1 MGKFY
6 DLVKQ
11 KGYNI
16 NPTPV
21 KTVRIP
27 TVEEYNE
34 KKQQWENPADVVDSL
49 GTAKT
54 AFNGGLLAELPNIGS
69 EPIRPMIPV
78 ANPLSKAPALGNTGL
93 TAGTEQQVLDR
104 KQDRIAQMEQ
114 DREALELLEGEYGI
128 LANDA
133 LPEDQRAQYQAQ
145 YDDLKEKY
153 GADITAE
160 RLYDMTEQ
168 ERSGL
173 NAQKDANLTVQ
184 NMEKIR
190 SLPAEDY
197 NTLLR
202 YASARNQQITVGPKG
217 QLSVPRL
224 EIQTDPDVKALIAKY
239 GKDTV
244 NELAETLGR
253 GLTAD
258 AAAAYRQAGEEV
270 GSTLGFGAVPI
281 TVGAGIL
288 GAPVNLL
295 GIVNDR
301 LNSTGQY
308 STADPNQAGGF
319 LSTFTQGANQA
330 AAKKAP
336 EQMLNLLE
344 LMGNANP
351 YSTEMGNFNAT
362 PMNYTPQLYEAS
374 RGTRAG
380 EIIDAV
386 GAGAYQV
393 VNTAADSVARA
404 CLGGALLGPG
414 TTAAKAATLGLAGV
428 RSFGDT
434 YNDVSKKGGTPGQAA
449 LLGVFNAG
457 TEVATEYLPLEEWW
471 KVAEK
476 GVDGVVP
483 MLKEAVRQGA
493 LEATQ
498 EEIGFLATS
507 LAEYAVLREKSE
519 YQVLKKELMDQG
531 YSEAVA
537 ERMMWEEFGKQA
549 LGVAATSFFS
559 GGLSELGAAAFHSL
573 MPGAVTTQTQEQ
585 ADNQEAQPSATPTPQ
600 TQEQNQ
606 EAVPN
611 AEVAPQEQTPL
622 QKAQD
627 YYRQNG
633 TVSNSLARA
642 ILADSD
648 SLAVLQEQADLQLG
662 YTDSQ
667 RRNEVEAAVARLTGA
682 AETSQSA
689 ATDLSESIADSIA
702 ETQAETQQTAQETE
716 QSGNVD
722 EAVSTA
728 LRGEKP
734 KGVEYVPARRAAV
747 KNSAERAGANRVQST
762 SLRMGMR
769 VRPADRNNVGTIVG
783 RNPETGQYSVRFVSE
798 DGRTATVDF
807 DKSMLAPIGT
817 RAGGKSGGGGV
828 ATANAPASKSASGSP
843 DTADSKLYTN
853 TYPNATDPV
862 LREGAEVAA
871 KENPGIMKYKVA
883 HEDDSVAAARAR
895 TQTDDDV
902 LREYE
907 TLLDKP
913 MWSGEDND
921 TAMIVLKRL
930 FENGEIE
937 KHGKLSAKQR
947 ELATNAGQF
956 NQSFAKYSRMDAMT
970 AASEGLSLLQSLGK
984 DDVDKRYWGKADG
997 KTDEEKFG
1005 NWVKDIAAEMANI
1018 GKVIDQ
1024 VKDGDIETMRG
1035 IVRELAQFRRTTA
1048 WFGISNN
1055 LTKAADKGINRLDF
1069 ETLRTVAKAQ
1079 LGQIPNDYK
1088 KVSAGQVIKSISIM
1102 NMLSSLVTVNRNL
1115 VGNATTGLMDA
1126 FSDSGAGR
1134 LADYVLSKVT
1144 GIRTVGD
1151 DIRYSK
1157 EYFKG
1162 AWDAACMASLVTELA
1177 IPMDNAA
1184 YTDPTRTFSPQG
1196 NLLTRF
1202 LSGYE
1207 MGLKY
1212 ALEVTDKF
1220 FEGGTKAS
1228 VMASLK
1234 EMGAKSGL
1242 TELTANVLAGQAAA
1256 RRTYK
1261 DDRALA
1267 RATSGVKAGLN
1278 HIPIVTEDVGAGDV
1292 FMPFAKVPANVVH
1305 VGIDYSAGIVEGLD
1319 QMIKVAKA
1327 AKAGKGIEATAQRA
1341 AVTNFGRGV
1350 SGAAMIAM
1358 FTALAAKGAIKV
1370 FDDDDRDKASLEQSL
1385 GYDDAVWNL
1394 SASWRLLTGKDGAWK
1409 PDDIKINLG
1418 FLQPFNA
1425 QMYIGAELAE
1435 EDSFWDMVKAIPGA
1449 TVSGIANSIMDI
1461 PMFQTFEDVVDIAKS
1476 FGEVGE
1482 DPEAVMDATGKLVG
1496 NVATRAIPSWLRQ
1509 TAQYIDPYYRDT
1521 GGDDAMEKAGKQ
1533 FLSAIPGASKLLPKK
1548 YDGLGNPQMRYTD
1561 PVLGF
1566 FNTFVSPGKITGA
1579 TAPDVAYDITEYLGE
1594 LEAATDKKTMYP
1606 DYKAPT
1612 EFTWD
1617 GEKVELSKE
1626 QQNEYQRVYGENI
1639 ADMYAEFMR
1648 SETFRS
1654 FPADIQLSILEDAK
1668 GKADDLAKEYITG
1681 NGTGKPESLN
1691 ETVNGLLRGE
1701 IDSVLTKGVSGYLG
1715 GKTDKGMG
1723 QIGSALSIYDAM
1735 TESGKTAMRDAAGGR
1750 AKYLLLAH
1758 DEGMDPEKFLGYYQH
1773 YASIDEKKLSAA
1785 KKDAEWSIYLQRER
1799 EQGRIT
1805 ADQERVLRDNLLYWS
1820 QMPGQAV
1827 KVDQLRESG
1836 LSSGAIENI
1845 VSDIDLLRPLEGYE
1859 TVTNW
1864 QKYEAIAGSG
1874 ESTADI
1880 DAAMLAY
1887 MPDYDPDAKSP
1898 NRTEL
1903 KYQDIREMGYT
1914 PAQFIALHDV
1924 YDAGG
1929 GKAAIVRA
1937 INALPYV
1944 KSYREAQLLW
1954 SIFDGDY
1961 YKK

>member
-1 MGKFY
+1 MATKF
-6 DLVKQ
+6 Q
-11 KGYNI
+11 GYMA
-16 NPTPV
+16 
-21 KTVRIP
+21 
-27 TVEEYNE
+27 ELE
-34 KKQQWENPADVVDSL
+34 KKYGSFEAKKQPLSEEDKIREYAGYKPGQAVPGNVFGNSVQSTTNAVVDSL
-49 GTAKT
+49 GTAET
-54 AFNGGLLAELPNIGS
+54 AFTGGLLAGLPGVGVSAVQPTPKPSYDLDKVSADAQRLLELEQKAQRGMDPRVMAEYMQLQRELGGYYGSGVNITS
-69 EPIRPMIPV
+69 EGLKKLHQDSLTDSNNAKIQS
-78 ANPLSKAPALGNTGL
+78 LSEEELRALKNYAASRRGGIDEVPAWWMRATDKGTKALIDKYGRDAVDSMAETW
-93 TAGTEQQVLDR
+93 ER
-104 KQDRIAQMEQ
+104 QDNQRAAEAQMEV
-114 DREALELLEGEYGI
+114 A
-128 LANDA
+128 
-133 LPEDQRAQYQAQ
+133 
-145 YDDLKEKY
+145 
-153 GADITAE
+153 
-160 RLYDMTEQ
+160 
-168 ERSGL
+168 
-173 NAQKDANLTVQ
+173 
-184 NMEKIR
+184 
-190 SLPAEDY
+190 
-197 NTLLR
+197 
-202 YASARNQQITVGPKG
+202 
-217 QLSVPRL
+217 
-224 EIQTDPDVKALIAKY
+224 KA
-239 GKDTV
+239 
-244 NELAETLGR
+244 
-253 GLTAD
+253 
-258 AAAAYRQAGEEV
+258 AGED
-270 GSTLGFGAVPI
+270 LGFGAIPFSVATGIGGSVPNL
-281 TVGAGIL
+281 VGVL
-288 GAPVNLL
+288 
-295 GIVNDR
+295 R
-301 LNSTGQY
+301 ER
-308 STADPNQAGGF
+308 
-319 LSTFTQGANQA
+319 TQGNGGYITDDPYHSGSELSNITQA
-330 AAKKAP
+330 LNEGGMKKAP

-351 YSTEMGNFNAT
+351 YSSEMASFNAT
-362 PMNYTPQLYEAS
+362 PKNYTPQLYEAS
-374 RGTRAG
+374 RGTKAG

-404 CLGGALLGPG
+404 YLGGALLGPG

-434 YNDVSKKGGTPGQAA
+434 YNDVSEKGGTPGQAA

-519 YQVLKKELMDQG
+519 YQVLKRELMAQDYPEEQ
-531 YSEAVA
+531 A
-537 ERMMWEEFGKQA
+537 ERMMWEEFGRQA

-559 GGLSELGAAAFHSL
+559 GGLSEVGAAAFHSL

-585 ADNQEAQPSATPTPQ
+585 ADTQEAQPSAAPAPQ

-611 AEVAPQEQTPL
+611 AETVPQEQTPL

-667 RRNEVEAAVARLTGA
+667 RRNDVKAAVARLTGA

-702 ETQAETQQTAQETE
+702 ETQAETQQTAQGTE
-716 QSGNVD
+716 QSGDVD
-722 EAVSTA
+722 EAIGSA
-728 LRGEKP
+728 LRGEQP
-734 KGVEYVPARRAAV
+734 KAQTVAQTQQQTSPAAQEVQEQGQMAEAAQTEQQ
-747 KNSAERAGANRVQST
+747 SQPQQTDMEHGA
-762 SLRMGMR
+762 
-769 VRPADRNNVGTIVG
+769 VG
-783 RNPETGQYSVRFVSE
+783 
-798 DGRTATVDF
+798 A
-807 DKSMLAPIGT
+807 
-817 RAGGKSGGGGV
+817 
-828 ATANAPASKSASGSP
+828 ANAGFTKDFAPEM
-843 DTADSKLYTN
+843 ADSKVYTN
-853 TYPNATDPV
+853 TYANATDPDV
-862 LREGAEVAA
+862 KASGEAAMKEDPQVERYEVRTEKDSLNAA
-871 KENPGIMKYKVA
+871 Q
-883 HEDDSVAAARAR
+883 AR
-895 TQTDDDV
+895 TKTDEDV
-902 LREYE
+902 QAEYSILMRE
-907 TLLDKP
+907 P
-913 MWSGEDND
+913 QWSGEDND

-930 FENGEIE
+930 FENGEID
-937 KHGKLSAKQR
+937 KHRNLSRKQR
-947 ELATNAGQF
+947 EQATNAGQLV
-956 NQSFAKYSRMDAMT
+956 QSFAKYSRMDAMT

-984 DDVDKRYWGKADG
+984 DDIDKRYWGKADG

-1005 NWVKDIAAEMANI
+1005 NWVKGIAAEMANI

-1055 LTKAADKGINRLDF
+1055 LTRAADKGINRLDF

-1088 KVSAGQVIKSISIM
+1088 KVSTGQVIKSISIM

-1115 VGNATTGLMDA
+1115 VGNTTTGLMDA

-1220 FEGGTKAS
+1220 FEGGTQAS

-1234 EMGAKSGL
+1234 GMGAKSGL

-1350 SGAAMIAM
+1350 SGAVMIAM

-1394 SASWRLLTGKDGAWK
+1394 SASLRLLTGKSGTWK

-1418 FLQPFNA
+1418 FLQPFNS
-1425 QMYIGAELAE
+1425 QMYIAAELAK
-1435 EDSFWDMVKAIPGA
+1435 EDNFWDMVKAIPGA
-1449 TVSGIANSIMDI
+1449 TVSGIADSIMDI
-1461 PMFQTFEDVVDIAKS
+1461 PMFQTFEDMVDIAKG

-1482 DPEAVMDATGKLVG
+1482 DPEAVMDATGKLIG

-1521 GGDDAMEKAGKQ
+1521 SGDNAMEKAGKQ
-1533 FLSAIPGASKLLPKK
+1533 FLSAIPGASKLLPQK

-1566 FNTFVSPGKITGA
+1566 FNTFVSPGKMTGA

-1715 GKTDKGMG
+1715 GKTEKGMD

-1735 TESGKTAMRDAAGGR
+1735 TESGKDAMLDAAGGR

-1773 YASIDEKKLSAA
+1773 YASIDEIDASASG
-1785 KKDAEWSIYLQRER
+1785 KTEKWSIYLQRER

-1903 KYQDIREMGYT
+1903 KYQDIRELGYT

-1924 YDAGG
+1924 YDDGG
-1929 GKAAIVRA
+1929 GKRAIINA

-1961 YKK
+1961 YTKK

>member
-1 MGKFY
+1 MGKFQ
-6 DLVKQ
+6 DLVEKR
-11 KGYNI
+11 GYKVEPI
-16 NPTPV
+16 
-21 KTVRIP
+21 KTVRVP
-27 TVEEYNE
+27 TVEEYNA
-34 KKQQWENPADVVDSL
+34 KKQQWETPADVVDSL
-49 GTAKT
+49 GTTQPTSA
-54 AFNGGLLAELPNIGS
+54 AGIGVDLLRQPTQNSPIFGQGSTLPGYMGYSPLQVESGVDFDKRIAELSSTIEDLHKKVYDAGAKVQNYYEATADPNRQQLL
-69 EPIRPMIPV
+69 EE
-78 ANPLSKAPALGNTGL
+78 ALREQSTY
-93 TAGTEQQVLDR
+93 EQQLKD
-104 KQDRIAQMEQ
+104 AQTQYDNTKAQWVTKANMVAYNSMTPEEQ
-114 DREALELLEGEYGI
+114 LAMRRYAEALRGGVISFDAGGNIKTPMLDILGE
-128 LANDA
+128 
-133 LPEDQRAQYQAQ
+133 PE
-145 YDDLKEKY
+145 
-153 GADITAE
+153 I
-160 RLYDMTEQ
+160 
-168 ERSGL
+168 
-173 NAQKDANLTVQ
+173 V
-184 NMEKIR
+184 
-190 SLPAEDY
+190 
-197 NTLLR
+197 
-202 YASARNQQITVGPKG
+202 
-217 QLSVPRL
+217 
-224 EIQTDPDVKALIAKY
+224 ALIDKY
-239 GKDTV
+239 GKDAINKIGETLKRQQ
-244 NELAETLGR
+244 NAELAEEMNAIG
-253 GLTAD
+253 
-258 AAAAYRQAGEEV
+258 QKVGEA
-270 GSTLGFGAVPI
+270 LGFGTIPI
-281 TVGAGIL
+281 SVATGII
-288 GAPVNLL
+288 GAPANLL

-301 LNSTGQY
+301 VLSTGQY
-308 STADPNQAGGF
+308 ASADPYHAGSS
-319 LSTFTQGANQA
+319 LSTFTQGANEA

-344 LMGNANP
+344 LMGSANP

-362 PMNYTPQLYEAS
+362 PRNYTPQLYEAS

-380 EIIDAV
+380 EVIDAV

-404 CLGGALLGPG
+404 YLGGALLGPG

-434 YNDVSKKGGTPGQAA
+434 YNDVSEKGGTPGQAA
-449 LLGVFNAG
+449 ILGLFNAG

-476 GVDGVVP
+476 GVDGVAP
-483 MLKEAVRQGA
+483 LLKEAVRQGA
-493 LEATQ
+493 LEASQ

-519 YQVLKKELMDQG
+519 YQVLKRELMAQG
-531 YSEAVA
+531 YSEEQA

-549 LGVAATSFFS
+549 AGVAATSFFS
-559 GGLSELGAAAFHSL
+559 GGLSEVGAAAFHSL

-585 ADNQEAQPSATPTPQ
+585 ADTQEAQPSAAPAPQ
-600 TQEQNQ
+600 TQEQNR
-606 EAVPN
+606 EAVPT
-611 AEVAPQEQTPL
+611 AEAVPQEQTPL

-648 SLAVLQEQADLQLG
+648 SLAVLREQADLQLG

-667 RRNEVEAAVARLTGA
+667 RRNDVKAAVARLTGA
-682 AETSQSA
+682 AETGQNA
-689 ATDLSESIADSIA
+689 GVDLSESIADSIT
-702 ETQAETQQTAQETE
+702 ETQAETQQKAQETE

-722 EAVSTA
+722 EAIGSA
-728 LRGEKP
+728 LRGEQP
-734 KGVEYVPARRAAV
+734 KVQTVEQTQQQTAPAEQEVQEQGQTAEAV
-747 KNSAERAGANRVQST
+747 QTEQQGQPQQTDMEHGA
-762 SLRMGMR
+762 
-769 VRPADRNNVGTIVG
+769 VG
-783 RNPETGQYSVRFVSE
+783 
-798 DGRTATVDF
+798 A
-807 DKSMLAPIGT
+807 
-817 RAGGKSGGGGV
+817 
-828 ATANAPASKSASGSP
+828 ANAGFTKDFAPEM
-843 DTADSKLYTN
+843 ADSKVYTN
-853 TYPNATDPV
+853 TYANATDPDV
-862 LREGAEVAA
+862 KASGEAAMKEDPQVERYEVRTEKDSLNAA
-871 KENPGIMKYKVA
+871 Q
-883 HEDDSVAAARAR
+883 AR
-895 TQTDDDV
+895 TKTDEDV
-902 LREYE
+902 QAEYSILMRE
-907 TLLDKP
+907 P
-913 MWSGEDND
+913 QWSGEDND

-930 FENGEIE
+930 FENGEID
-937 KHGKLSAKQR
+937 KHRNLSRKQR
-947 ELATNAGQF
+947 EQATNAGQLV
-956 NQSFAKYSRMDAMT
+956 QSFAKYSRMDAMT

-984 DDVDKRYWGKADG
+984 DDIDKRYWGKADG

-1005 NWVKDIAAEMANI
+1005 NWVKGIAAEMANI

-1088 KVSAGQVIKSISIM
+1088 KVSTGQVIKSISIM

-1220 FEGGTKAS
+1220 FEGGTQAS

-1242 TELTANVLAGQAAA
+1242 TELDANVLAGQAAA

-1327 AKAGKGIEATAQRA
+1327 AKVGKGIEATAQRA

-1350 SGAAMIAM
+1350 SGAVMIAM

-1394 SASWRLLTGKDGAWK
+1394 SASLRLLTGKDGAWK

-1418 FLQPFNA
+1418 FLQPFNS
-1425 QMYIGAELAE
+1425 QMYIAAELAK
-1435 EDSFWDMVKAIPGA
+1435 EDNFWGMVKAIPGA

-1461 PMFQTFEDVVDIAKS
+1461 PMFQTFEDAVDIAKS

-1482 DPEAVMDATGKLVG
+1482 DPEAVMDATGKLIG

-1521 GGDDAMEKAGKQ
+1521 SGDDAMEKAGKQ
-1533 FLSAIPGASKLLPKK
+1533 FLSAIPGASKLLPQK

-1617 GEKVELSKE
+1617 GKKVELSKE

-1654 FPADIQLSILEDAK
+1654 FPADIQLGILEDAK

-1681 NGTGKPESLN
+1681 NGSGKPEDLRK
-1691 ETVNGLLRGE
+1691 TVNELMRGE
-1701 IDSVLTKGVSGYLG
+1701 INSVLTKGVSGYLS
-1715 GKTDKGMG
+1715 GKTDEGME
-1723 QIGSALSIYDAM
+1723 QIGSALSIYDSM

-1758 DEGMDPEKFLGYYQH
+1758 DEGMDPEKFLELYEQYS
-1773 YASIDEKKLSAA
+1773 ALDDNKLMNATGKTEA
-1785 KKDAEWSIYLQRER
+1785 WGLYLQRKQASGEITR
-1799 EQGRIT
+1799 EQ
-1805 ADQERVLRDNLLYWS
+1805 ELVLRENMLFFSNTPGSSKKLDEMQGANL
-1820 QMPGQAV
+1820 GADTIEAV
-1827 KVDQLRESG
+1827 IG
-1836 LSSGAIENI
+1836 G
-1845 VSDIDLLRPLEGYE
+1845 IDLLEPLPGNSG
-1859 TVTNW
+1859 VTDY
-1864 QKYEAIAGSG
+1864 QVRERVMQIAEDENLSDR
-1874 ESTADI
+1874 EIDI
-1880 DAAMLAY
+1880 VMKTY
-1887 MPDYDPDAKSP
+1887 MTDYNPNSKNPDK
-1898 NRTEL
+1898 TEL
-1903 KYQDIREMGYT
+1903 KYDEIRGRGYT
-1914 PAQFIALHDV
+1914 PGEYFDLYSIYVTQDQI
-1924 YDAGG
+1924 G
-1929 GKAAIVRA
+1929 GKGTKDRTIGMFKDYLVDNGMKKRDAEKQA
-1937 INALPYV
+1937 
-1944 KSYREAQLLW
+1944 ELLY
-1954 SIFDGDY
+1954 SILGGDY

>member
-1 MGKFY
+1 
-6 DLVKQ
+6 
-11 KGYNI
+11 
-16 NPTPV
+16 
-21 KTVRIP
+21 
-27 TVEEYNE
+27 
-34 KKQQWENPADVVDSL
+34 
-49 GTAKT
+49 
-54 AFNGGLLAELPNIGS
+54 
-69 EPIRPMIPV
+69 
-78 ANPLSKAPALGNTGL
+78 
-93 TAGTEQQVLDR
+93 
-104 KQDRIAQMEQ
+104 
-114 DREALELLEGEYGI
+114 
-128 LANDA
+128 
-133 LPEDQRAQYQAQ
+133 
-145 YDDLKEKY
+145 
-153 GADITAE
+153 
-160 RLYDMTEQ
+160 
-168 ERSGL
+168 
-173 NAQKDANLTVQ
+173 
-184 NMEKIR
+184 
-190 SLPAEDY
+190 
-197 NTLLR
+197 
-202 YASARNQQITVGPKG
+202 
-217 QLSVPRL
+217 
-224 EIQTDPDVKALIAKY
+224 
-239 GKDTV
+239 
-244 NELAETLGR
+244 
-253 GLTAD
+253 
-258 AAAAYRQAGEEV
+258 
-270 GSTLGFGAVPI
+270 
-281 TVGAGIL
+281 
-288 GAPVNLL
+288 
-295 GIVNDR
+295 
-301 LNSTGQY
+301 
-308 STADPNQAGGF
+308 
-319 LSTFTQGANQA
+319 
-330 AAKKAP
+330 
-336 EQMLNLLE
+336 
-344 LMGNANP
+344 
-351 YSTEMGNFNAT
+351 MGNFNAT
-362 PMNYTPQLYEAS
+362 PRNYTPQLYEAS

-380 EIIDAV
+380 EVIDAV
-386 GAGAYQV
+386 GSVAY
-393 VNTAADSVARA
+393 NATATAADSVARA
-404 CLGGALLGPG
+404 YLGGAIFGPG
-414 TTAAKAATLGLAGV
+414 TTAAKAFSLGLAGV
-428 RSFGDT
+428 KS
-434 YNDVSKKGGTPGQAA
+434 YNDTFNNVLRKGGNDSQAVI
-449 LLGVFNAG
+449 LGLFNAG

-471 KVAEK
+471 KVAEN

-483 MLKEAVRQGA
+483 LLKEAVRQGA

-519 YQVLKKELMDQG
+519 YQVLKRELMAQG
-531 YSEAVA
+531 YSEEQA

-549 LGVAATSFFS
+549 AGVAVTSFFS
-559 GGLSELGAAAFHSL
+559 GGLSEVGAAAFHSL
-573 MPGAVTTQTQEQ
+573 MPGAVTQTQSQGQTQQTQEQ
-585 ADNQEAQPSATPTPQ
+585 ADTQEARPSETPAPQPQAQDQAT
-600 TQEQNQ
+600 
-606 EAVPN
+606 VPN
-611 AEVAPQEQTPL
+611 AETVPQAQTPL

-648 SLAVLQEQADLQLG
+648 SLAVLREQADLQLG
-662 YTDSQ
+662 HTDSQ
-667 RRNEVEAAVARLTGA
+667 RRNDVKAAVARLTGA
-682 AETSQSA
+682 AEMGQNA
-689 ATDLSESIADSIA
+689 GADLSESIAESIA

-722 EAVSTA
+722 EAIGSA
-728 LRGEKP
+728 LRGEQP
-734 KGVEYVPARRAAV
+734 KAQTVAQTQQQTAPAAQEVQEQGQTAEAAQTEQQGQPQQTDMEHGSV
-747 KNSAERAGANRVQST
+747 GA
-762 SLRMGMR
+762 
-769 VRPADRNNVGTIVG
+769 
-783 RNPETGQYSVRFVSE
+783 
-798 DGRTATVDF
+798 
-807 DKSMLAPIGT
+807 
-817 RAGGKSGGGGV
+817 
-828 ATANAPASKSASGSP
+828 ANAGFTKDFAPKM
-843 DTADSKLYTN
+843 ADSKVYTN
-853 TYPNATDPV
+853 TYANATDPGV
-862 LREGAEVAA
+862 KASGEAAMKEDPQVERYEVRTEKDSLSAA
-871 KENPGIMKYKVA
+871 Q
-883 HEDDSVAAARAR
+883 AR
-895 TQTDDDV
+895 TKTDEDV
-902 LREYE
+902 QAEYSILMRE
-907 TLLDKP
+907 P
-913 MWSGEDND
+913 QWSGEDND

-930 FENGEIE
+930 FENGEID
-937 KHGKLSAKQR
+937 KHRNLSRKQR
-947 ELATNAGQF
+947 EQATNAGQLV
-956 NQSFAKYSRMDAMT
+956 QSFAKYSRMDAMT
-970 AASEGLSLLQSLGK
+970 AASEGLSMLQSLGK

-1115 VGNATTGLMDA
+1115 VGNTTTGLMDA

-1267 RATSGVKAGLN
+1267 RATSGVKAALN
-1278 HIPIVTEDVGAGDV
+1278 YVGTENVGAGDV
-1292 FMPFAKVPANVVH
+1292 FLPFAKVPANVAQ
-1305 VGIDYSAGIVEGLD
+1305 VGIDYNAGIVEGLG
-1319 QMIKVAKA
+1319 QMIKVAKD

-1370 FDDDDRDKASLEQSL
+1370 FDDDDRDKTSLEQSL
-1385 GYDDAVWNL
+1385 GYDGAVWNL
-1394 SASWRLLTGKDGAWK
+1394 SASLRLLTGKSGTWK

-1418 FLQPFNA
+1418 FLQPFNS
-1425 QMYIGAELAE
+1425 QMYIGAELAK
-1435 EDSFWDMVKAIPGA
+1435 EDSFLDMVKAVPGA
-1449 TVSGIANSIMDI
+1449 TVSGIADSIMDI
-1461 PMFQTFEDVVDIAKS
+1461 PMFQTFEDMVDIAKG

-1482 DPEAVMDATGKLVG
+1482 DPEAVMDATGKLIG

-1521 GGDDAMEKAGKQ
+1521 SGDNAMEKAGKQ
-1533 FLSAIPGASKLLPKK
+1533 FLSAIPGASKLLPQK

-1566 FNTFVSPGKITGA
+1566 FNTFVSPGKMTGA

-1606 DYKAPT
+1606 DYKAPA

-1715 GKTDKGMG
+1715 GKTDKGMD

-1758 DEGMDPEKFLGYYQH
+1758 DEGMDPETFLGYYQH
-1773 YASIDEKKLSAA
+1773 YASIDELDISASKKAG
-1785 KKDAEWSIYLQRER
+1785 EWSLYLQRER
-1799 EQGRIT
+1799 EDGRIT
-1805 ADQERVLRDNLLYWS
+1805 AAQEETLRENMRYWE
-1820 QMPGQAV
+1820 QFPGEAV
-1827 KVDQLRESG
+1827 RVDQLRESG
-1836 LSSGAIENI
+1836 LDSDAIENI
-1845 VSDIDLLRPLEGYE
+1845 MGGIDLLRPLSGNK
-1859 TVTNW
+1859 TVGDW
-1864 QKYEAIAGSG
+1864 QVYGSIAGSG
-1874 ESTADI
+1874 ESAADI

-1887 MPDYDPDAKSP
+1887 MPDYDPSAKSP

-1903 KYQDIREMGYT
+1903 KYQDIRGMGYT

-1924 YDAGG
+1924 YDDGG
-1929 GKAAIVRA
+1929 GKRA
-1937 INALPYV
+1937 IINAIKSLPYV
-1944 KSYREAQLLW
+1944 KSRKEAELLYY
-1954 SIFDGDY
+1954 IFSGDY
-1961 YKK
+1961 YTKE